1 MAQIPMATQPSDS
14 SSTALRKIK
23 TILISQPK
31 PDVEK
36 SPYIEL
42 EKKYGLQVDFRQFI
56 QVEPVAGKDFRKDK
70 IVISDY
76 SAIILNSRN
85 AIDHLFR
92 VCEELRIK
100 LSQDTKFFCISEA
113 VALYLQK
120 YTQYRKRKVFFS
132 ATREKGLFELLNKHK
147 NNERFL
153 WPCTDVHQED
163 IPDFLDKGGF
173 KWDKAVMYKTVCSD
187 LSDLAELD
195 YDLIIFLRALG
206 IKSLFENYPTFVQR
220 DKHIAAMGPVTA
232 EAIREAGLTVSFQAP
247 TPEAPSIVKALE
259 LFLLKTNKK

>member
-1 MAQIPMATQPSDS
+1 MAAKS
-14 SSTALRKIK
+14 SETPASSLRKIK
-23 TILISQPK
+23 TVLVSQPT
-31 PDVEK
+31 PEAGK
-36 SPYIEL
+36 SPYAEL

-56 QVEPVAGKDFRKDK
+56 QVAPVAGKDFRKDK
-70 IVISDY
+70 INISDY

-100 LSQDTKFFCISEA
+100 LSQETKFFCISEA
-113 VALYLQK
+113 IALYLQK

-132 ATREKGLFELLNKHK
+132 NNREQGLFDLLLKHK

-153 WPCTDVHQED
+153 WPCTDAHQED
-163 IPDFLDKGGF
+163 IPEFLDKHGF
-173 KWDKAVMYKTVCSD
+173 KWDKAVMYRTVSAD

-195 YDLIIFLRALG
+195 YDLIVFFSPLG
-206 IKSLFENYPTFVQR
+206 IKSLFENYPDFTQR
-220 DKHIAAMGPVTA
+220 DKHIAAMGPTTA
-232 EAIREAGLTVSFQAP
+232 EAVKEAGLTLSFQAP

-259 LFLLKTNKK
+259 LRLQQTNKK

>member
-1 MAQIPMATQPSDS
+1 MATKPTPE

-23 TILISQPK
+23 TVLVSQPT
-31 PDVEK
+31 PEAGK
-36 SPYIEL
+36 SPYAEV

-70 IVISDY
+70 INISDY

-132 ATREKGLFELLNKHK
+132 SNREQGLFDLLLKHK

-153 WPCTDVHQED
+153 WPCTDAHQED
-163 IPDFLDKGGF
+163 IPEFMDKHGF
-173 KWDKAVMYKTVCSD
+173 KWDKGVMYRTVSAD

-195 YDLIIFLRALG
+195 YDLIIFYSPLG
-206 IKSLFENYPTFVQR
+206 IKSLFENYPDFIQR
-220 DKHIAAMGPVTA
+220 DKHIAAMGPTTA
-232 EAIREAGLTVSFQAP
+232 EAVKEAGLVLSFQAP
-247 TPEAPSIVKALE
+247 TAEAPSITKALE
-259 LFLLKTNKK
+259 LRLQVTNKK

>member
-1 MAQIPMATQPSDS
+1 MATKPTPSE
-14 SSTALRKIK
+14 STALRKIK
-23 TILISQPK
+23 TILVSQPT
-31 PDVEK
+31 PETGK
-36 SPYIEL
+36 SPYAEL

-56 QVEPVAGKDFRKDK
+56 QVDGVPGKDFRKDK
-70 IVISDY
+70 INISDY

-132 ATREKGLFELLNKHK
+132 SNREQGLFDLILKHK

-153 WPCTDVHQED
+153 WPCTDTHQDD
-163 IPDFLDKGGF
+163 IPEFMDKHGL
-173 KWDKAVMYKTVCSD
+173 KWDKAVMYRTVSAD
-187 LSDLAELD
+187 LSDLAQLD
-195 YDLIIFLRALG
+195 YDLIIFFSPLG
-206 IKSLFENYPTFVQR
+206 IKSLFENYPDFIQR

-232 EAIREAGLTVSFQAP
+232 EAVKEAGLVLSFQAP
-247 TPEAPSIVKALE
+247 TPEAPSITKALE
-259 LFLLKTNKK
+259 LKLQQTNKK